1 MILVTGGAGYIGS
14 HAVKALRLAGM
25 SPVIFDNLSTGH
37 QGFIGNTPFV
47 QGDVRNSSD
56 LKQAFTKHK
65 IDGVLHFAGKA
76 LVPESHKKPELYY
89 EVNMLGGM
97 TLLQSMLE
105 HGVKYFI
112 FSSTCATY
120 GVPPSVPIREDS
132 PQLPINPYGESK
144 LAFERAL
151 RWIHESHR
159 VEYLALRYFNAA
171 GADSDGEFGEDHDP
185 ETHLIPLV
193 LDAAAGKRPDVQ
205 IFGTDYPTPDGTCLR
220 DYIHVTDLAEAHVI
234 GLQALISGRI
244 KSQALNL
251 GTGKGFSVRE
261 VIETVRN
268 VTGKKFTVREVPRR
282 PGDPPELVAS
292 VERSRE
298 LLGWTAVHSS
308 LSHIVET
315 AWNWHRRR

>member
-1 MILVTGGAGYIGS
+1 
-14 HAVKALRLAGM
+14 
-25 SPVIFDNLSTGH
+25 
-37 QGFIGNTPFV
+37 
-47 QGDVRNSSD
+47 
-56 LKQAFTKHK
+56 
-65 IDGVLHFAGKA
+65 
-76 LVPESHKKPELYY
+76 
-89 EVNMLGGM
+89 
-97 TLLQSMLE
+97 
-105 HGVKYFI
+105 
-112 FSSTCATY
+112 
-120 GVPPSVPIREDS
+120 
-132 PQLPINPYGESK
+132 
-144 LAFERAL
+144 
-151 RWIHESHR
+151 
-159 VEYLALRYFNAA
+159 LRYFNAA

-234 GLQALISGRI
+234 GLQALMSGRI

-261 VIETVRN
+261 VIETVRT

-315 AWNWHRRR
+315 AWHWHIHR